1 MKEKTDVSN
10 HSLVAKHFKLSEK
23 DKKELFDKYA
33 VTFKELP
40 KIFANDPALSSLE
53 VKAGDVLKIVRKS
66 PTAGEAL
73 FYRGVVDA

>member
-10 HSLVAKHFKLSEK
+10 HSLVAKHLKLSEK

-40 KIFANDPALSSLE
+40 KIFANDPALSTLE
-53 VKAGDVLKIVRKS
+53 VKVGDVLKIVRKS